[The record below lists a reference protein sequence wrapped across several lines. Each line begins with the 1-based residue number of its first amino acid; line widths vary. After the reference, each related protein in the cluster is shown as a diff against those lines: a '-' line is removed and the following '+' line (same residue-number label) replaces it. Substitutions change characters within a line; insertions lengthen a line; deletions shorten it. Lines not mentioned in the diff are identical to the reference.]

1 VHREAW
7 KFGRGW
13 TLDKLTLEM
22 VEPRYAPLIGYA
34 EGWSPSTAGELTAT
48 PVYLGNK
55 TAAEIELLKP
65 SLKGAIVMPLPPQSA
80 YVREDRP
87 QPTAPGVA
95 APEVLSPPPLFR
107 PSAEAQRITALAR
120 AAGTGVIL
128 RPSVL
133 SDGTVYVTGNDQGA
147 AAVPSII
154 LSSEH
159 YNMIAGMIEHGI
171 PVKLRMSVQSTYQE
185 TEAKAWNVIAEIPGT
200 DPAVNDQVVMLGAY
214 IDSWHTGV
222 GATDNAD
229 GVATLMEAMRILKAV
244 GARPRRTIR
253 LALWGGEEQGLLGS
267 KAWVAQHL
275 AGDANQKERENFSVY
290 FNIDNGTGPIY
301 GFAMENNEG
310 AKPLFDSWLAQFRDL
325 GARKTS
331 T

>member
-1 VHREAW
+1 
-7 KFGRGW
+7 
-13 TLDKLTLEM
+13 M

-185 TEAKAWNVIAEIPGT
+185 TEAKAWNVIAEIPG
-200 DPAVNDQVVMLGAY
+200 P
-214 IDSWHTGV
+214 
-222 GATDNAD
+222 
-229 GVATLMEAMRILKAV
+229 
-244 GARPRRTIR
+244 
-253 LALWGGEEQGLLGS
+253 GGE
-267 KAWVAQHL
+267 
-275 AGDANQKERENFSVY
+275 
-290 FNIDNGTGPIY
+290 
-301 GFAMENNEG
+301 
-310 AKPLFDSWLAQFRDL
+310 
-325 GARKTS
+325 
-331 T
+331 